1 MMGHFVSL
9 FIQGFPLLMG
19 GLKFTLILAS
29 VSIIFGFVIGVFIA
43 IERVYGKKW
52 AYGLSTAY
60 VEIIRGTPLLV
71 QLFILYFSLPQ
82 VGIHLSPL
90 MASIISFSLNSGAYQ
105 AEYIRGALQAVEKG
119 QMRAALSL
127 GMTKGQAIRRVILPQ
142 ALRKVLPSWT
152 NEFVYLIKYTSLAY
166 LVGVPELTAQGE
178 FFASRNFEFMSVFL
192 SVALLYLVVIFALTW
207 TFSAIEKRVKVPGV

>member
-1 MMGHFVSL
+1 MNHFISV
-9 FIQGFPLLMG
+9 FIQGFPLLIG

-29 VSIIFGFVIGVFIA
+29 VSIVFGFIIGIFIA
-43 IERVYGKKW
+43 IERVYGKKLG
-52 AYGLSTAY
+52 YGLSTAY

-82 VGIHLSPL
+82 IGIHLSPL
-90 MASIISFSLNSGAYQ
+90 VASIISFSLNSGAYQ
-105 AEYIRGALQAVEKG
+105 AEYIRGALQSVEKG
-119 QMRAALSL
+119 QLKAALSL
-127 GMTKGQAIRRVILPQ
+127 GMTKWQAIRMIIMPQ

-178 FFASRNFEFMSVFL
+178 FFASRNFEFMNVFL
-192 SVALLYLVVIFALTW
+192 GVALLYLLVIFAITW
-207 TFSAIEKRVKVPGV
+207 TFSAVEKRVKIPGV

>member
-1 MMGHFVSL
+1 MSHFLHV
-9 FIQGFPLLMG
+9 FIQGFPLLIG

-29 VSIIFGFVIGVFIA
+29 VSIVIGFIIGVFIA
-43 IERVYGKKW
+43 IERVYGRKIS
-52 AYGLSTAY
+52 YGLSTAY

-82 VGIHLSPL
+82 IGIHLSPL
-90 MASIISFSLNSGAYQ
+90 TAAIISFSLNSGAYQ

-119 QMRAALSL
+119 QMKAALSL
-127 GMTKGQAIRRVILPQ
+127 GMTRWQAIRTVILPQ

-178 FFASRNFEFMSVFL
+178 FFASRNFEFMNVFL
-192 SVALLYLVVIFALTW
+192 SVALLYLIVIFIITW
-207 TFSAIEKRVKVPGV
+207 AFSAVEKRVRVPGI

>member
-1 MMGHFVSL
+1 MNHFISV
-9 FIQGFPLLMG
+9 FIQGFPLLIG

-29 VSIIFGFVIGVFIA
+29 VSIVFGFIIGIFIA
-43 IERVYGKKW
+43 IERVYGKKL

-82 VGIHLSPL
+82 IGIHLSPL
-90 MASIISFSLNSGAYQ
+90 VASIISFSLNSGAYQ
-105 AEYIRGALQAVEKG
+105 AEYIRGAVQSVEKG
-119 QMRAALSL
+119 QLKAALSL
-127 GMTKGQAIRRVILPQ
+127 GMTKWQAIRMIIMPQ

-178 FFASRNFEFMSVFL
+178 FFASRNFEFMNVFL
-192 SVALLYLVVIFALTW
+192 GVALLYLLVIFAITW
-207 TFSAIEKRVKVPGV
+207 TFSAVEKRVKIPGV